1 MAQAG
6 RRPVA
11 VRPARA
17 GQPVPLPGP
26 PALEQRSTQRP
37 GAQRLGPASSGG
49 LRRGGADQGGRAL
62 GPHRSDR
69 PGESRGRAALL
80 AGSLRG
86 RDRRAARHGDRD
98 REEHG
103 VPGAGQVASGTRP
116 DRQPSWRK
124 LMSDEQRV
132 RDALAYELE
141 PWQPNAADLMR
152 RGKRLAWVRRGL
164 AAAGVTALAGTV
176 ATVSAA
182 VGGPAPV
189 KNMLAGGGK
198 PPVPVVVP
206 TPMPQTPSVDPTC
219 LPTVPARPQLPKVTV
234 SVSKT
239 IDPNAVPTGKP
250 TLPAKPSLPPKPSL
264 PTTRPSLPGKLALPT

>member
-1 MAQAG
+1 
-6 RRPVA
+6 
-11 VRPARA
+11 
-17 GQPVPLPGP
+17 
-26 PALEQRSTQRP
+26 
-37 GAQRLGPASSGG
+37 
-49 LRRGGADQGGRAL
+49 
-62 GPHRSDR
+62 
-69 PGESRGRAALL
+69 
-80 AGSLRG
+80 
-86 RDRRAARHGDRD
+86 
-98 REEHG
+98 
-103 VPGAGQVASGTRP
+103 
-116 DRQPSWRK
+116 
-124 LMSDEQRV
+124 MSDEQRV

-198 PPVPVVVP
+198 PPVPAVVP
-206 TPMPQTPSVDPTC
+206 TPMPQTPQAPSVDPTC

-234 SVSKT
+234 SVNKT

-250 TLPAKPSLPPKPSL
+250 TLPAKPSLP
-264 PTTRPSLPGKLALPT
+264 TTRPSLPGKQVPTPALPDCVHGVPTAQPSVPEPTMPGTPALPTTEPSLPTPAVPTVTVSGGVKITIDPGKQLPTGRPSIPGTPYPTAHPTFPTTKPSLPTPSFPTTFPTGHPSSHR